1 MKKLALLTLAA
12 LALCGCNKTPIDT
25 SGLKIVCPTGAP
37 AYAFY
42 NHAQNN
48 NFETNGTPSNIVAM
62 MSSASDKDVV
72 VIDTVSGI
80 KAINNGAPFKL
91 SSTITFGNFFIA
103 ATGNDDN
110 GVMDDGDVIVL
121 FGEHQTPDLLFTY
134 LFGDTL
140 DTNKQF
146 VGNVQD
152 AAKVLISGK
161 NLVTGDNADYVF
173 VAQPVL
179 FNALQKNPNA
189 STYLNVQDA
198 YKEKSGGKSLLQ
210 ASVFIRNEVDQ
221 KVSKQFLEDLKEDIE
236 KEIETPDVVSEAL
249 KDLSA
254 EEIASIYGVPA
265 ETAVAVLK
273 DGNGLGLG
281 FKNAKDNKENIDSFI
296 SLFGLDKTNEEI
308 YY

>member
-1 MKKLALLTLAA
+1 MKKLALLTLTA
-12 LALCGCNKTPIDT
+12 LALCGCNKTPVDT

-62 MSSASDKDVV
+62 MSAASDKDIV

-140 DTNKQF
+140 NTNKQF

-161 NLVTGDNADYVF
+161 NFVTGDNADYVF

-198 YKEKSGGKSLLQ
+198 YKEKTGGKSLLQ
-210 ASVFIRNEVDQ
+210 ASVFIRDEVDQ
-221 KVSKQFLEDLKEDIE
+221 KVSKQFLEDLKKDIE
-236 KEIETPDVVSEAL
+236 KETETPDVIAEAL

-281 FKNAKDNKENIDSFI
+281 FKNAKENKDNIDSFI
-296 SLFGLDKTNEEI
+296 ELFGLDKTNEKN